1 MLCVTV
7 VSWFIQ
13 CANVCVCVCECAWF
27 NRMLFSLSQY
37 IMKTGNDRKCPVY
50 ACHIIC
56 THCLYYISFR
66 FTAIFLHDMCVY
78 VCFRFHTVCSVY
90 LIPFSEGIAS
100 VLYMCYRTCFQLI
113 GYIHTFAF
121 LLLILLL
128 LHLQENKIKKKI
140 RSSINFMTFSDK
152 RHPLYGYPSIGT
164 FNRFSSM
171 KSSFS

>member
-1 MLCVTV
+1 MLRLYRGSFSVRM
-7 VSWFIQ
+7 
-13 CANVCVCVCECAWF
+13 CVCVCECAWF

-100 VLYMCYRTCFQLI
+100 FFTCATERAFSLSDTYTHSPFFCLFFFFFTYRRT
-113 GYIHTFAF
+113 
-121 LLLILLL
+121 
-128 LHLQENKIKKKI
+128 K
-140 RSSINFMTFSDK
+140 
-152 RHPLYGYPSIGT
+152 
-164 FNRFSSM
+164 
-171 KSSFS
+171 